1 MENTLIIGRNCVKEA
16 IISNK
21 NIEYILISNGELSG
35 SIHQII
41 ARAKESKIVIKKVDR
56 KKLDT
61 LSEGKTHQGIIAV
74 TSPVTYSDI
83 SDILETAENKNEN
96 PIILILDG
104 IEDPHNLGAIIRSAE
119 CMGVHGIVL
128 PKRRC
133 AAVGFT
139 VQKTSAGA
147 TEHIN
152 IVKVNNIATTIDHL
166 KELGF
171 WIYCADAKG
180 DTCFK
185 QDFSGKIAIIIGSE
199 GNGASR
205 LSKEKSDFLIKIPM
219 FGKIN
224 SLNASVAAGIIT
236 YEVMRQ
242 RVKKAGI

>member
-1 MENTLIIGRNCVKEA
+1 MSNTLIIGRNCVKEA
-16 IISNK
+16 ITSNK
-21 NIEYILISNGELSG
+21 NIEYILISNGDLSG

-41 ARAKESKIVIKKVDR
+41 AKAKENKIVVKKVDR
-56 KKLDT
+56 KKLDI
-61 LSEGKTHQGIIAV
+61 LSEGETHQGIVAV
-74 TSPVTYSDI
+74 ISPMVYSKI
-83 SDILETAENKNEN
+83 SDMLEIAEIKNEN

-133 AAVGFT
+133 ATIGFT
-139 VQKTSAGA
+139 VQKTSTGA
-147 TEHIN
+147 TEYIK
-152 IVKVNNIATTIDHL
+152 IAKVNNIAATIDNL

-180 DTCFK
+180 ESCFK
-185 QDFSGKIAIIIGSE
+185 QDFSGKTAIIIGSE
-199 GNGASR
+199 GKGASR
-205 LSKEKSDFLIKIPM
+205 LSKQKSDFSISIPM
-219 FGKIN
+219 MGKIN

-242 RVKKAGI
+242 RVIKEGI

>member
-1 MENTLIIGRNCVKEA
+1 MINTLIVGRNSVKEA
-16 IISNK
+16 ILSNK

-41 ARAKESKIVIKKVDR
+41 AKAKENKIVIKKVDR

-61 LSEGKTHQGIIAV
+61 LAQGKIHQGIIAIA
-74 TSPVTYSDI
+74 SPITYNNI
-83 SDILETAENKNEN
+83 SDILQTAENKNEN

-133 AAVGFT
+133 ATVGLT

-152 IVKVNNIATTIDHL
+152 IVKVNNIASTIDYL

-171 WIYCADAKG
+171 WIYCTDIKG

-185 QDFSGKIAIIIGSE
+185 QDFSEKTAIIIGSE

-242 RVKKAGI
+242 RAKKAGI